1 MHSWHSDFISQVRFF
16 VFWEIN
22 FIAANKRS
30 QVLEVDKWKYLD
42 QSWAM
47 LAIISLYSLVS
58 LVVISKPCTNQ
69 SHFCLRKISKYYI
82 CVYINICNAKVVCS
96 ALLNDSCMWFSLQ
109 KQSLPHWILAIHYL
123 AHWLSFWIVQTQ
135 TGPGDRPLAEIRINR
150 VTIHANPLAG

>member
-109 KQSLPHWILAIHYL
+109 KQSLVSCYSLFGSLVVMLDCADTNWTRRSTSC
-123 AHWLSFWIVQTQ
+123 W
-135 TGPGDRPLAEIRINR
+135 DKD
-150 VTIHANPLAG
+150 